1 MTITDLITEL
11 RTQIRDNGTTQA
23 LTNTEVTQFIT
34 DGLRTYS
41 KYRPRKRPITINVIA
56 GQSTYPLPNDWIER
70 DYESFDAAINP
81 PLPIS
86 PMTALSMS
94 PFTLLSVTQLI
105 AKPMAAHEV
114 ETQYD
119 FYPSDLQLIITP
131 VPQMAYALTF
141 DYFSLHTSDA
151 TSCTVPFFDIDNALL
166 PGAVKA
172 LRSIA
177 TDYSVKLQHYK
188 MGNNIEVDDKLVA
201 KNLQNRADELEE
213 QFERDI
219 IKRPSGMAG

>member
-11 RTQIRDNGTTQA
+11 RTQIRDNGTTKA
-23 LTNTEVTQFIT
+23 LTDTEVTQFIT
-34 DGLRTYS
+34 DGFRTYS
-41 KYRPRKRPITINVIA
+41 KYRPRKRQITINVVA
-56 GQSTYPLPNDWIER
+56 GQTTYQLPTDWIER
-70 DYESFDAAINP
+70 DYESFDAAVNP

-94 PFTLLSVTQLI
+94 PFTLLSVTELI
-105 AKPMAAHEV
+105 AKPMAAYEV

-131 VPQMAYALTF
+131 APQMAYALAF
-141 DYFSLHTSDA
+141 DYFACHTADL
-151 TSCTVPFFDIDNALL
+151 TSSTVPFFDEDNALL
-166 PGAVKA
+166 PGVVKA

-188 MGNNIEVDDKLVA
+188 MGNNIEVDDKTVA
-201 KNLQNRADELEE
+201 KNLQNRAEELEK

-219 IKRPSGMAG
+219 IKRPTGTMG

>member
-1 MTITDLITEL
+1 MTITDLIAEF

-23 LTNTEVTQFIT
+23 LTDSEVTQFIT

-41 KYRPRKRPITINVIA
+41 KYRPRKRPTAINVVA
-56 GQSTYPLPNDWIER
+56 GQTTYPLPADWIDR
-70 DYESFDAAINP
+70 DYESFDAAVNP

-94 PFTLLSVTQLI
+94 PFTLLSVTELI
-105 AKPMAAHEV
+105 AKPMAAYEV
-114 ETQYD
+114 ETKYD

-131 VPQMAYALTF
+131 VPQMAYTLAF
-141 DYFSLHTSDA
+141 DYFACHTADS
-151 TSCTVPFFDIDNALL
+151 TSSTVPFFDEDNALL
-166 PGAVKA
+166 PGVVKA

-201 KNLQNRADELEE
+201 KNLQNRAEELEK

-219 IKRPSGMAG
+219 IKRPNGIMG